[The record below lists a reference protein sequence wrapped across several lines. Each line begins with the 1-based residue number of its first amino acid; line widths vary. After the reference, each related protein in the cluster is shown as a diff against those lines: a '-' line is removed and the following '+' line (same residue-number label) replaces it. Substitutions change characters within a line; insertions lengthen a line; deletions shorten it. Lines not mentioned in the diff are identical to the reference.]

1 MKLISNNSKP
11 WNIPKNLEQA
21 FSTKKLEELLYAI
34 NTIGNHNYF
43 IMDFYAQRAI
53 HTGFH
58 HVTGYSKDI
67 IERENEEFYFRIFPT
82 KEIERM
88 HQIHNANVKILD
100 KYPINR
106 RKDLYAIVNQIAYTS
121 IGERIIVQDKAIPYQ
136 LDKNGNL
143 WLALCCNTIAPSF
156 SEESV
161 AKAAVVDS
169 KTGDRWVFA
178 GGKLELTT
186 SKILTDEER
195 KILKW
200 QTDDL
205 TAEQISE
212 YLSISVDSLKRK
224 KRKIYDKLNVATS
237 DAAISKAAQM
247 GLI

>member
-1 MKLISNNSKP
+1 VL
-11 WNIPKNLEQA
+11 
-21 FSTKKLEELLYAI
+21 F
-34 NTIGNHNYF
+34 
-43 IMDFYAQRAI
+43 
-53 HTGFH
+53 HTGFY
-58 HVTGYSKDI
+58 HVTGYSKDVV
-67 IERENEEFYFRIFPT
+67 ERENEDFYFRIFPT
-82 KEIERM
+82 REIERI
-88 HQIHNANVKILD
+88 QRIHDANMKILN

-106 RKDLYAIVNQIAYTS
+106 RKDLYAIVNEIAYTS
-121 IGERIIVQDKAIPYQ
+121 TGERIIVQDKAIPYQ

-143 WLALCCNTIAPSF
+143 WLALCCTTIAPSF

-161 AKAAVVDS
+161 AKATVIS

-186 SKILTDEER
+186 SKILTDEEQ

-205 TAEQISE
+205 TAEQIGE

-237 DAAISKAAQM
+237 DAAIYKAAQM